1 MYGSLR
7 PFRLSIPF
15 KYILKETNALCPAE
29 ESLDCGQRGE
39 AGRRAVRGPR
49 GSSMGRVMFCLL
61 RSSCRQGVHS
71 RNAPKV
77 KRSKAQCLWH
87 FFSDIL
93 STVLQQL
100 RLIQEAQE
108 NGVVSTENVPVAKP
122 IGVPETLSS
131 AKSRCLQSVKPFLDR
146 SSLFRSQG

>member
-1 MYGSLR
+1 ML
-7 PFRLSIPF
+7 P
-15 KYILKETNALCPAE
+15 KLK
-29 ESLDCGQRGE
+29 GQRLNPSG
-39 AGRRAVRGPR
+39 
-49 GSSMGRVMFCLL
+49 
-61 RSSCRQGVHS
+61 
-71 RNAPKV
+71 
-77 KRSKAQCLWH
+77 H

-122 IGVPETLSS
+122 KGVPETLSS

-146 SSLFRSQG
+146 SSLFRR